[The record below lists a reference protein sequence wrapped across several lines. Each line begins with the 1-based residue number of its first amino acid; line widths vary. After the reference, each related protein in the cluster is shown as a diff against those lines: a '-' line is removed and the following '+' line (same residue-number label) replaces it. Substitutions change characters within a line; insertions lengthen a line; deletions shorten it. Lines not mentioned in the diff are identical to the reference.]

1 MIRNGGGDDDDGHH
15 CLHSKK
21 VVFILPLYTEAP
33 RFAHRVGRRLR
44 GLLSRWVTVGLND
57 LRSPPTLSDDSR
69 DFVTFFFHQAGRQAN
84 RRKYIVERLR
94 YLRLYG

>member
-1 MIRNGGGDDDDGHH
+1 MCAMMIRNGGGDDDDGHH

-69 DFVTFFFHQAGRQAN
+69 DTVRATGSLEAADGSCA
-84 RRKYIVERLR
+84 LTPP
-94 YLRLYG
+94 G